1 MAFETGTSNLQAN
14 QLSEFIHQLNSIKN
28 QLNDF
33 CFSIERNW
41 NGQEVIYYRKA
52 IETIQNKIN
61 SINNQLQ
68 SVSDD
73 IKNTAVAIRQ
83 EDLAAEAAAR
93 ALAEKNRKISIAQT
107 NYNNAYEECEDLYK
121 ERELLEA
128 KLKER
133 MTATKR
139 RDIQKQLDELYDKIM
154 EAEEN
159 RDNLYRTLAALRR

>member
-41 NGQEVIYYRKA
+41 SGQEVIYYRKA

-73 IKNTAVAIRQ
+73 IKNTAAAIRQ

-93 ALAEKNRKISIAQT
+93 ALAEKNRKISIA
-107 NYNNAYEECEDLYK
+107 NSMFFFN
-121 ERELLEA
+121 
-128 KLKER
+128 
-133 MTATKR
+133 
-139 RDIQKQLDELYDKIM
+139 RDAIEKVFFIGFQD
-154 EAEEN
+154 AEEIAFKEQVLDKLGELEIKDGAIVPKN
-159 RDNLYRTLAALRR
+159 